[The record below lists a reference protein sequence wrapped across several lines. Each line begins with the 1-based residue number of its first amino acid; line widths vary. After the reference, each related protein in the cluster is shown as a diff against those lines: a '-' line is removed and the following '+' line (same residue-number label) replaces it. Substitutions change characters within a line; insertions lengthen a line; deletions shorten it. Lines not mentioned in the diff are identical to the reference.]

1 LKKSKKVTLWI
12 VSILVI
18 CLACLALY
26 KYGTVKNETAVSTP
40 SPSPSATVKP
50 TPTPSPTPTPTPS
63 PTPEPTVESTPEPTE
78 ETTEPTQ
85 EASGC
90 DTITLDAAFTDT
102 NSLLLLA
109 NKKVKLPDG
118 YVPSDLVD
126 AGIPCSNGSA
136 TMKAEAAAAL
146 QNMYRDAAA
155 NGVSLMISSAYRGE
169 SYQQRLYSTYSA
181 EYGQAVADTISSRPG
196 YSDHQTGLAADFVEQ
211 GPYDLQEE
219 FEGTASGQW
228 LAANAHNYGFI
239 MRYPQGKDAV
249 TGYSYE
255 PWHYRYVGVDY
266 ATAIYNAGLSFEE
279 YFGVP
284 GGDYC
289 N

>member
-1 LKKSKKVTLWI
+1 MKKSKKITLWI
-12 VSILVI
+12 IGVLIA
-18 CLACLALY
+18 CLACLVLC
-26 KYGTVKNETAVSTP
+26 KYSWVKNETAAASPAPTPVQTP
-40 SPSPSATVKP
+40 SPA
-50 TPTPSPTPTPTPS
+50 
-63 PTPEPTVESTPEPTE
+63 STPESTINSGSESSAQTVPQVTAPPSQG
-78 ETTEPTQ
+78 TD
-85 EASGC
+85 GC
-90 DTITLDAAFTDT
+90 DTISLDAAFTDT

-118 YVPSDLVD
+118 YVPNDLVD

-136 TMKAEAAAAL
+136 TMKAEAASAL

-155 NGVSLMISSAYRGE
+155 SGVSLMISSAYRGE

-211 GPYDLQEE
+211 GPYDLQEQ
-219 FEGTASGQW
+219 FENTASGQW
-228 LAANAHNYGFI
+228 LAINAHTYGFI
-239 MRYPQGKDAV
+239 MRYPKGKNAV

-255 PWHYRYVGVDY
+255 PWHFRYVGVDT
-266 ATAIYNAGLSFEE
+266 ATAIYTAGTNMTFEE

>member
-1 LKKSKKVTLWI
+1 MKKSKKITLWI
-12 VSILVI
+12 IGVLIA
-18 CLACLALY
+18 CLACLVLC
-26 KYGTVKNETAVSTP
+26 KYSWVKNETA
-40 SPSPSATVKP
+40 AA
-50 TPTPSPTPTPTPS
+50 SPTPTPAQTPS
-63 PTPEPTVESTPEPTE
+63 PASTPESTINSGSESSAQTVPQVTAPPSQG
-78 ETTEPTQ
+78 TD
-85 EASGC
+85 GC
-90 DTITLDAAFTDT
+90 DTISLDAAFTDT

-118 YVPSDLVD
+118 YVPNDLVD

-136 TMKAEAAAAL
+136 TMKAEAASAL

-155 NGVSLMISSAYRGE
+155 SGVSLMISSAYRGE

-211 GPYDLQEE
+211 GPYDLQEQ
-219 FEGTASGQW
+219 FENTASGQW
-228 LAANAHNYGFI
+228 LAINAHTYGFI
-239 MRYPQGKDAV
+239 MRYPKGKNAV

-255 PWHYRYVGVDY
+255 PWHFRYVGVDT
-266 ATAIYNAGLSFEE
+266 ATAIYTAGTNMTFEE

>member
-1 LKKSKKVTLWI
+1 MKKSKKVTLWI
-12 VSILVI
+12 ISVLIV

-26 KYGTVKNETAVSTP
+26 KYSLVRNETVAAP
-40 SPSPSATVKP
+40 
-50 TPTPSPTPTPTPS
+50 PTPTPTQTPS
-63 PTPEPTVESTPEPTE
+63 PASAPESTVESRSESTA
-78 ETTEPTQ
+78 ETVQ
-85 EASGC
+85 EATTPPSQSTDGC
-90 DTITLDAAFTDT
+90 DTIFLDAAFTDT

-109 NKKVKLPDG
+109 NKKVKLPDD

-136 TMKAEAAAAL
+136 TMKAEAASAL
-146 QNMYRDAAA
+146 QNMYRDATAS
-155 NGVSLMISSAYRGE
+155 GVSLMISSAYRGE

-211 GPYDLQEE
+211 GPYDLQEK
-219 FEGTASGQW
+219 FESTASGQW
-228 LAANAHNYGFI
+228 LATNAHNYGFI
-239 MRYPQGKDAV
+239 MRYPQGKNAV

-255 PWHYRYVGVDY
+255 PWHYRYVGVDS
-266 ATAIYNAGLSFEE
+266 ATAIYTAGANMTFEE